1 MDLGIAGRR
10 ALVLGASRGLGR
22 ACALALAR
30 EGVEVAIVAR
40 DRARVGAA
48 AAEIRA
54 ATGTEVTPVAAD
66 FRTAAG
72 REAALTAC
80 PAPDILVTNAEG
92 FPPGDFRDYSRTD
105 WIAALDDMMLGP
117 IELIR
122 RSVDGMIARRFG
134 RIVNIVSRSVKSP
147 QADLPLSNGARAG
160 LVGFVAGLAR
170 QVAPHNVTINNLL
183 PGIFASDAQRRHVE
197 GIAAVTG
204 RAFDDIW
211 AERARGNPAQRYGDP
226 DELGAA
232 CAYLCSAQ
240 AGFVTGQS
248 LLVDG
253 GGFPGTF

>member
-10 ALVLGASRGLGR
+10 ALVMGASRGLGR

-30 EGVEVAIVAR
+30 EGVQLTIVAR
-40 DRARVGAA
+40 DPERVGTA

-72 REAALTAC
+72 REAALAAC

-92 FPPGDFRDYSRTD
+92 FPPGDFRAYGRAD

-122 RSVDGMIARRFG
+122 RTVDGMIARRFG

-170 QVAPHNVTINNLL
+170 QTVRHNVTINNLL

-197 GIAAVTG
+197 EIAAVTG
-204 RAFDDIW
+204 RAFEDIW

-240 AGFVTGQS
+240 AGYLTGQS

-253 GGFPGTF
+253 GGYPGTF